1 MLVGAL
7 IFVVPPPLVTQ
18 MHETSVGQYLKI
30 DITPNI
36 TAELDANSSITV
48 LKTDPPRVEL
58 LKGNIYFNV
67 KSPYIEQT
75 NMEVT
80 LGDAVIQSMG
90 GSFSSQ
96 RQKDQYR
103 VAVVSQRIE
112 IKTLSQ
118 TRIVNAGHKIEF
130 DNTRIINESSIDSL
144 DIAPWRKP

>member
-18 MHETSVGQYLKI
+18 MHETSAGQYLKI

-48 LKTDPPRVEL
+48 LKTDPLRVEL
-58 LKGNIYFNV
+58 LKGNIFFNV
-67 KSPYIEQT
+67 KSPSIEQT
-75 NMEVT
+75 NIEVT
-80 LGDAVIQSMG
+80 LGDAVIQSKG

-96 RQKDQYR
+96 RKKDQYR

-112 IKTLSQ
+112 IKTLNQ
-118 TRIVNAGHKIEF
+118 TRIVNAGQKIEF